1 MQQHIERIA
10 KGSSVPRNGKE
21 GILFSFI
28 MSAIMIYVMAA
39 LNYGVRIGDVGAAAW
54 SYALFDWPLAYV
66 VGMICDLCICT
77 PSSRAIMNTFCA
89 ATDRAVWKGITVKF
103 LMVVLMTVFGAIM
116 AFGFTF
122 GAFTEFWRMFPYNF
136 TIAFADSDADRRTI
150 VRQDSS
156 RHRRCRRM
164 EQVRATACSRFGCQ
178 DRCRCDAA

>member
-10 KGSSVPRNGKE
+10 KGSSMPRNGKE

-77 PSSRAIMNTFCA
+77 VYLIPYCNQTESCAICASLHRLRLVSGSQGSSST
-89 ATDRAVWKGITVKF
+89 G
-103 LMVVLMTVFGAIM
+103 
-116 AFGFTF
+116 
-122 GAFTEFWRMFPYNF
+122 
-136 TIAFADSDADRRTI
+136 
-150 VRQDSS
+150 
-156 RHRRCRRM
+156 
-164 EQVRATACSRFGCQ
+164 
-178 DRCRCDAA
+178 

>member
-1 MQQHIERIA
+1 M
-10 KGSSVPRNGKE
+10 PRNGKE

-122 GAFTEFWRMFPYNF
+122 GAFTGFWRMFPYNF
-136 TIAFADSDADRRTI
+136 TIALPIQMLI
-150 VRQDSS
+150 VAPLSGKIV
-156 RHRRCRRM
+156 H
-164 EQVRATACSRFGCQ
+164 AIG
-178 DRCRCDAA
+178 DAAGWNKSAQQHVPALDVKTVADVMQHLSLIHI